1 MRKIPLPTLRGVLQT
16 AHHLLD
22 TVLDHDE
29 GVVELDGQL
38 QVPVHHTPDVRQL
51 ALSEQERKKCRPF
64 VKVRANRRFIFV
76 QVSSFIDSNTIQ
88 AYFDN

>member
-1 MRKIPLPTLRGVLQT
+1 MPANGRRDAYHEKKKTL
-16 AHHLLD
+16 
-22 TVLDHDE
+22 E
-29 GVVELDGQL
+29 YE
-38 QVPVHHTPDVRQL
+38 
-51 ALSEQERKKCRPF
+51 ERRLFPAPS